1 MDSQKPRT
9 SWKPPWPW
17 TENDLKLHVLNCACP
32 ACPRLDPH
40 LCDFLENHFL
50 DEERKLFKK
59 MGNNLTVQAGWPP
72 GGAGRLVW
80 NAWCYGETA
89 RIEKSSNTVH
99 GDHEHAELDG
109 DDTTI
114 G

>member
-1 MDSQKPRT
+1 MNKDSQKPWT

-17 TENDLKLHVLNCACP
+17 TEKDLKLHVLNCACP
-32 ACPRLDPH
+32 ACPRADPH

-72 GGAGRLVW
+72 GGAG
-80 NAWCYGETA
+80 
-89 RIEKSSNTVH
+89 
-99 GDHEHAELDG
+99 
-109 DDTTI
+109 
-114 G
+114 